1 MRSLLLSLS
10 LYLCS
15 LIPSLLAPP
24 KEAKIESQNSKQP
37 SNTQVC
43 DTWVSHRN
51 WQISDFLPLRGK
63 SKPCVPRK
71 KRHHSGPSTQQKKPL
86 HQPPFERNYPI
97 ISCYTATFPLGLPL
111 QRQVCPL
118 IQVWCRETKGKGGGG
133 GQYMAFSMVSL
144 GSPGLGVRVWG
155 EEGLKSLGWEQ

>member
-71 KRHHSGPSTQQKKPL
+71 KKAPQWSIHTTKKAPPSASIWEKLPNHLLLHSHFPSRATTPKAGLSIDTGVVQRDEG
-86 HQPPFERNYPI
+86 ERGRGRTIHGLFN
-97 ISCYTATFPLGLPL
+97 GLPRL
-111 QRQVCPL
+111 TWIR
-118 IQVWCRETKGKGGGG
+118 G
-133 GQYMAFSMVSL
+133 
-144 GSPGLGVRVWG
+144 
-155 EEGLKSLGWEQ
+155 